1 MERDSHVIG
10 FALLC
15 SVTGIENRTTFP
27 SHRMKNLKPVVSA
40 FSRAFLSQ
48 NLVLIGSLGG
58 RAIAL
63 VNDH

>member
-1 MERDSHVIG
+1 M
-10 FALLC
+10 
-15 SVTGIENRTTFP
+15 GIENRTTFP
-27 SHRMKNLKPVVSA
+27 SHRTKNLKPIVSA